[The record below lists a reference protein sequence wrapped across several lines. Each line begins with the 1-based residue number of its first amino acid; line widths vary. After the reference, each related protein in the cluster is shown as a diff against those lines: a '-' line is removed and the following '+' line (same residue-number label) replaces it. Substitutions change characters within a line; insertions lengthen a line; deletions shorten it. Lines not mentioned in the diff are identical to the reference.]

1 MTAVGARLPRKED
14 PRLLRGLG
22 RFGDDLSAAG
32 QAWARV
38 VRSPAAVLNAIND
51 ALRPAGV
58 SFDHIPVLPA
68 DVCRALAGSSLA
80 ERATTT

>member
-1 MTAVGARLPRKED
+1 MTAVGARMPRKED

-38 VRSPAAVLNAIND
+38 VRSPVTHGRLAAVDTRRA
-51 ALRPAGV
+51 ARAAGV
-58 SFDHIPVLPA
+58 IRVVTAADLPPGLVIPVRLP
-68 DVCRALAGSSLA
+68 
-80 ERATTT
+80 